1 MDIPYTVRRK
11 GRKVALHVE
20 FQKQQDDDM
29 GRRVWEYNVLTCVR
43 TGLPVYSVVLYL
55 VKDAPIVESPYTVE
69 LSADEIIHHFVFQ
82 NVKLWEIPP
91 EVLIE
96 QKLPG
101 LLPLL
106 PLTKEGNRREVV
118 EQMMNSLQQT
128 GKNELIAL
136 GYAFAVRLLEK
147 EIDQQWLRENFMS
160 VENIFEGTWMY
171 DEIIK
176 KGMVRGLE
184 QGAQKELQAL
194 CTTLMRFV
202 ETHFPDQL
210 ALAQQQVELTT
221 TPSQVQELLDRLFVA
236 RTNDEVRKTL
246 LAIPH
251 A

>member
-29 GRRVWEYNVLTCVR
+29 GRRVWEYNVLACVR

-106 PLTKEGNRREVV
+106 PLTQDGKRREVA
-118 EQMMNSLQQT
+118 EQMMRILRQV
-128 GKNELIAL
+128 GKEARRLDEDLCLRVGTSPTPTARDCGSPYTFI
-136 GYAFAVRLLEK
+136 GYTFA
-147 EIDQQWLRENFMS
+147 Q
-160 VENIFEGTWMY
+160 
-171 DEIIK
+171 
-176 KGMVRGLE
+176 GLSIRVSFSS
-184 QGAQKELQAL
+184 K
-194 CTTLMRFV
+194 V
-202 ETHFPDQL
+202 
-210 ALAQQQVELTT
+210 
-221 TPSQVQELLDRLFVA
+221 
-236 RTNDEVRKTL
+236 
-246 LAIPH
+246 
-251 A
+251 